1 MPSSKRQ
8 CVPLALTVAI
18 KQQQQQQTSEQ
29 GHEWSQ
35 IYSNAAQNLAL
46 AQSTG

>member
-18 KQQQQQQTSEQ
+18 KQQQQQTSEQ
-29 GHEWSQ
+29 GHECSQ